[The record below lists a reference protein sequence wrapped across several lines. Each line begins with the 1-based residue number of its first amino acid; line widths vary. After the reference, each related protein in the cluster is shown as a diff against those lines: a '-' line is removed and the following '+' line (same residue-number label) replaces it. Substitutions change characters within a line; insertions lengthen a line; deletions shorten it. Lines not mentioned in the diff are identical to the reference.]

1 MHILIVKM
9 TSLGDVVHML
19 PALTEAMRHVPD
31 LHADWVAEEGFDVI
45 PSWHPAVRRVIPS
58 ALRRWRKHIVQAETW
73 REIRRFRDAIH
84 QEKYDLVLDGQGLL
98 KSAVVTRMARGPVA
112 GLDARSARESL
123 ASLFYCARFAAPT
136 ALHAITR
143 NRLLMAQALG
153 YAMGDVTDIRY
164 GLSAQERVVV
174 PGLVGEYA
182 LCLHGTARPEKEYP
196 EADWVRLLRQI
207 AARGLGVVLPW
218 GNERERLR
226 AERLSVALPAPVIL
240 PKMGLAD
247 LASVIAGAYIVL
259 GVDTGLMHLAAAFRR
274 PGVGLYPTTPPARF
288 GARNEVD
295 APAMVN
301 LSGESALQPEQVFH
315 VVESLFEGDKKVEP
329 D

>member
-19 PALTEAMRHVPD
+19 PALTEATRHVPD
-31 LHADWVAEEGFDVI
+31 LHADWVAEQGFDVI

-58 ALRRWRKHIVQAETW
+58 ALRRWRKHVVQAEAW
-73 REIRRFRDAIH
+73 REIRLFRDAMR

-98 KSAVVTRMARGPVA
+98 KSAVVTRMARGPTV
-112 GLDARSARESL
+112 GLDARSAREPL
-123 ASLFYCARFAAPT
+123 ASLFYGARYPAPKT
-136 ALHAITR
+136 LHAITR

-153 YAMGDVTDIRY
+153 YAMGDETDIHY
-164 GLSAQERVVV
+164 GLAAPERADV
-174 PGLVGEYA
+174 PGLAGEYV

-196 EADWVRLLRQI
+196 EADWVRLLQQI
-207 AARGLGVVLPW
+207 AARGLGAALPW

-226 AERLSVALPAPVIL
+226 AERLAVALPAAVVL

-247 LASVIAGAYIVL
+247 LAGVIAGARAVL

-274 PGVGLYPTTPPARF
+274 PGVGLYPATPPERF
-288 GARNEVD
+288 GVRNEAD

-301 LSGESALQPEQVFH
+301 LSGEAALKPEQVFH
-315 VVESLFEGDKKVEP
+315 VVESFF
-329 D
+329 